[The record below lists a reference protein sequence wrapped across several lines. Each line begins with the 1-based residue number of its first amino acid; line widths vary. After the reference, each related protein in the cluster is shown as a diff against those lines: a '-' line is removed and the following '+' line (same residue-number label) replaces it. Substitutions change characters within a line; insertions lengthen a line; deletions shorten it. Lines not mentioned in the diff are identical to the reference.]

1 MAIEKDKYTIGFG
14 EEDLDEATRT
24 NLVCVCRLMC
34 SLNSLAPDLMCIMYL
49 LAKFPAVLS
58 TPLRTSDT
66 AAGRNACRWYA
77 SEKGRQPM
85 QRDHRGDRGPSGL
98 RYGFRRHQHLDAW
111 ILRRTNRHW
120 HIVHIAGAVHRSMA
134 LIHEKVTSKLRWSDF
149 QKFVSVPLFGGMTA
163 FAARGSLDCD
173 TRSVCVCFSNMPS
186 GSITNK
192 DSLVHPE

>member
-149 QKFVSVPLFGGMTA
+149 QKFVSVWGFLHLQHEDRWTA
-163 FAARGSLDCD
+163 THL
-173 TRSVCVCFSNMPS
+173 VCVCFSNMPS

-192 DSLVHPE
+192 DSLVHTE

>member
-1 MAIEKDKYTIGFG
+1 MNSRYVYKAKLMAIEKDKYTIGFG

-34 SLNSLAPDLMCIMYL
+34 SLNSLAPDLVCIMYL

-66 AAGRNACRWYA
+66 AVWRNACRWYA

-98 RYGFRRHQHLDAW
+98 RYGLRRQQHLDAW

-120 HIVHIAGAVHRSMA
+120 HIVHIVKA
-134 LIHEKVTSKLRWSDF
+134 
-149 QKFVSVPLFGGMTA
+149 
-163 FAARGSLDCD
+163 
-173 TRSVCVCFSNMPS
+173 
-186 GSITNK
+186 
-192 DSLVHPE
+192 